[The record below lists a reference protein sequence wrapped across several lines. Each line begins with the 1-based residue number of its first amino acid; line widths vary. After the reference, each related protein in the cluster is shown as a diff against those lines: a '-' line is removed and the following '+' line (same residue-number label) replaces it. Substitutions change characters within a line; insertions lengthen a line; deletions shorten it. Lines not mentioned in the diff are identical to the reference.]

1 MPNSD
6 FIQKTPQK
14 EGLFV
19 DLSVF
24 YTLTWRYIGPFTID
38 LFKLSSFFL
47 TTLKQ

>member
-19 DLSVF
+19 GFSVF
-24 YTLTWRYIGPFTID
+24 LVF
-38 LFKLSSFFL
+38 
-47 TTLKQ
+47 